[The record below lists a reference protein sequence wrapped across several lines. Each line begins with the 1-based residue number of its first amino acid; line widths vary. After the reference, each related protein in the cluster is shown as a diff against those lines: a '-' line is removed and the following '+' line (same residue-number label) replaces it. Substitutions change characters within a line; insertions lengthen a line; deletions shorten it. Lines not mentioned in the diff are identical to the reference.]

1 VGFLFSIVEFSDVLH
16 RSLESYYVLAIN
28 YNDTFFFI
36 VLTIFQ
42 EKFEDTKLVIS
53 LNKNP

>member
-1 VGFLFSIVEFSDVLH
+1 VEFSDVLH

>member
-1 VGFLFSIVEFSDVLH
+1 MEFSDVLH

-36 VLTIFQ
+36 VTIFQ
-42 EKFEDTKLVIS
+42 ERFEDTKLVIS